1 MTAEMAP
8 PNTCQHL
15 VALLQSYPHL
25 WLYLE
30 TRRGDLV
37 IQPPLEWTILDWTD
51 ERHSDGHVQKLQVSV
66 RIMITIQMDHTP
78 TMKMAILPGRRMQ

>member
-1 MTAEMAP
+1 MTAEIAP

-15 VALLQSYPHL
+15 VTLFVITKFLNF

-37 IQPPLEWTILDWTD
+37 IQPPLEGTILDWTD
-51 ERHSDGHVQKLQVSV
+51 ERHSDAHVQKLQVSV
-66 RIMITIQMDHTP
+66 RIMIYV
-78 TMKMAILPGRRMQ
+78 